1 MLSLLDNG
9 GPFTAGPRRK
19 RLSSTLLVQ
28 AVPHA
33 SRLRQMASG
42 QGLAALHPRQ
52 CIVVCGPM
60 LVWLSKPNLNGVVH
74 YSFVALLLPCP
85 RLRCL
90 VVK

>member
-1 MLSLLDNG
+1 MEALSLPGRGASDC
-9 GPFTAGPRRK
+9 
-19 RLSSTLLVQ
+19 SSTLLVQ

-42 QGLAALHPRQ
+42 QGLAAFHPRQ
-52 CIVVCGPM
+52 RIVVCGPM
-60 LVWLSKPNLNGVVH
+60 LVWLSKANLNGVVH
-74 YSFVALLLPCP
+74 YSFVALLLPCS